1 MFVCCDVLLSG
12 VTYLDHAGTTLYTD
26 QQVVST
32 MKDLTAN
39 VYGNPHS
46 RSDCSQR
53 TTELVEL
60 VRARLALLLSL
71 LPSVGQE
78 WSSSAYVLKAYKSQV
93 VAGV

>member
-1 MFVCCDVLLSG
+1 

-60 VRARLALLLSL
+60 VRARLALSL
-71 LPSVGQE
+71 YN
-78 WSSSAYVLKAYKSQV
+78 SASYPLWDRNGVAVPTYLKHTNPK
-93 VAGV
+93 